1 MWFRV
6 FLLGL
11 KFSSCF
17 PLSVLFINVGDGSK
31 GITNRKSIPTCA
43 VDRRDIASLPN
54 RFNGICLIIAPSNA

>member
-11 KFSSCF
+11 KFPSCF
-17 PLSVLFINVGDGSK
+17 LFQSFLLMWE
-31 GITNRKSIPTCA
+31 TAQREMSNRKSIPTCA

-54 RFNGICLIIAPSNA
+54 RFNGICLIEV